1 MTFKIEEA
9 ELREEQ
15 EVTTVEA
22 PQTEFLSFRSVE
34 EYERAVKKTKEV
46 FLSAILS
53 VLGVYLN
60 VLGLTIFGRIRL
72 LFVHELKVFSH

>member
-34 EYERAVKKTKEV
+34 EYEKAVKKTKEV

-60 VLGLTIFGRIRL
+60 VLGLTYIRL
-72 LFVHELKVFSH
+72 LSVHELKVFFSLI